1 MKKFLTI
8 IVLLAVAGGAG
19 TWYYRTRMAPA
30 PAQQPE
36 AAMRPITVSRGE
48 INLQVP
54 TTGRVTSNLDVEI
67 KSKAS
72 GQIIN
77 LPFDVSDAVTSGA
90 LLCELDPVDER
101 RNVSQREAALI
112 SANARLIQAQEE
124 LKIATLERDTRTSTV
139 LAELAAVQIRQKE
152 SRARL
157 ARAEDLFG
165 KQLVS
170 REELDAARTE
180 AANSTNALLKAET
193 AVIDVRSLTN
203 TLEVRRQNIRLNES
217 SVKQAEVELENAM
230 QRLRETRIF
239 APMDGVLTSRPVQP
253 GQIIAS
259 GVSNVGGGTTL
270 MTLSDLSVLF
280 VNANVDES
288 DIGKVKTGQ
297 GSVITADAFPGKRF
311 HGKIMRIASKGVINS
326 NVVTF
331 EVKIEVTGEGVS
343 VLRPEMTANVTIQ
356 ADRREEA
363 LLLPNEAI
371 QYDRRGYFVEV
382 VGDDPSTRTVS
393 RVSIGI
399 TDGLN
404 TEVIEGVQEGQE
416 VALPA
421 VLQSRWVQGQQGQQQ
436 GGANLTRGMQR
447 ATMSLGGVGGGGRGG
462 RR

>member
-1 MKKFLTI
+1 MKKLLTI
-8 IVLLAVAGGAG
+8 IVLLAVAGSAG
-19 TWYYRTRMAPA
+19 TWYYRSRSAKAVT
-30 PAQQPE
+30 QQAE
-36 AAMRPITVSRGE
+36 AAPPPIVVERGE

-54 TTGRVTSNLDVEI
+54 TTGRVTANLDVEI

-77 LPFDVSDAVTSGA
+77 LPFDVSDSVTSGA
-90 LLCELDPVDER
+90 LLCGLDPVDEM
-101 RNVSQREAALI
+101 RNVAQREAALL
-112 SANARLIQAQEE
+112 SAKARLIQAQEE

-139 LAELAAVQIRQKE
+139 IAELAAVSIRHKDSQ
-152 SRARL
+152 ARL
-157 ARAEDLFG
+157 ARAEDLFN

-180 AANSTNALLKAET
+180 AANTTNALFKAET
-193 AVIDVRSLTN
+193 AVIDVQSLTN

-217 SVKQAEVELENAM
+217 SVKQSEVELENAM
-230 QRLRETRIF
+230 QRLRETKIY

-270 MTLSDLSVLF
+270 MTLSDLSKLY

-297 GSVITADAFPGKRF
+297 GAIITADAFPGKRF
-311 HGKIMRIASKGVINS
+311 VGKVMRIASKGVINS

-331 EVKIEVTGEGVS
+331 EVKIEVTGEGIGA
-343 VLRPEMTANVTIQ
+343 LRPEMTANVTIQ
-356 ADRREEA
+356 AERREKA

-382 VGDDPSTRTVS
+382 VGDDPTTRTMS

-404 TEVIEGVQEGQE
+404 TEVLEGVEEGQQ

-421 VLQSRWVQGQQGQQQ
+421 VLQSRWVQGQQAQQ
-436 GGANLTRGMQR
+436 GGPNLSRGMQR
-447 ATMSLGGVGGGGRGG
+447 ATMSLGGVGRGG